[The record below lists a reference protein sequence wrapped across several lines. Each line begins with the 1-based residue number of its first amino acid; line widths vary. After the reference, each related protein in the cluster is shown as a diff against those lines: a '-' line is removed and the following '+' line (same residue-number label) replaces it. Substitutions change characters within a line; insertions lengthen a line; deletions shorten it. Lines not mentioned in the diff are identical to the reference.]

1 MPLIS
6 LKIKTFKEQN
16 LLSLGTELLFLPRST
31 EIFTLFFALLFLL
44 RSPVIISSIC
54 KEYFIFFFSLWF
66 FQHVLFPF
74 IFHVFTWH
82 HFYPILPLYFS
93 IIIPSLCSYCSLSSA
108 YPINIS
114 VTQDFILG
122 QFLILPTTQVVSSV
136 FTKVS
141 GLHNFTSDSD
151 LFSELQTETS
161 KCFHLSLSVCIHRKL
176 CSSLCLLYSSLR
188 LVNSYLLTS
197 AILIPQ

>member
-6 LKIKTFKEQN
+6 LKIKTLKEQN
-16 LLSLGTELLFLPRST
+16 LLFLGTELLFLPRST
-31 EIFTLFFALLFLL
+31 EIFTLFFAWLFLL
-44 RSPVIISSIC
+44 RSPVIISSIY
-54 KEYFIFFFSLWF
+54 KEYFIFFFSLWL

-74 IFHVFTWH
+74 IFHICLLDTIFT
-82 HFYPILPLYFS
+82 PILPLYCS

-114 VTQDFILG
+114 ATQDFILV
-122 QFLILPTTQVVSSV
+122 QFLILPTTQAVSSV

-161 KCFHLSLSVCIHRKL
+161 KCFSSSLSVCIHRKL
-176 CSSLCLLYSSLR
+176 CSSLCLLYSLR
-188 LVNSYLLTS
+188 LVNSYLLPS
-197 AILIPQ
+197 ATLIP